1 MQLPTTTTHETDL
14 PLGGHETDLPLG
26 GQVRHGN
33 AVVKIFGR
41 ERDNKTGI
49 VKSYWVLSDTG
60 KRYQVEAKKLTI

>member
-14 PLGGHETDLPLG
+14 PLGGH
-26 GQVRHGN
+26 VRHGN

-60 KRYQVEAKKLTI
+60 KRYQVEAKNLTA